1 VRKTALILALFAF
14 TILASLP
21 AAGQGPQPV
30 RKLVYSL
37 ESGEEL
43 LQPESAIFMSA
54 TKDSL
59 TLVLAKGRKDKGPF
73 FVVRDG
79 KKRGPFTELKDVMAA
94 AYDSEDMAAGIYRDC
109 ADYTPDQ
116 AGTPPDATPYIND
129 ADGSHTVDFNG
140 KSYGPYLSVLEVKGT
155 ADGSRA
161 YFTVNDKNRLWFI
174 CSDGRKVP
182 IAGSP
187 ETFKLS
193 PDGKNAIVACA
204 SLLSPADAEKLAASD
219 SDKFSAELN
228 KKYVYTIDGGKFGP
242 FGEDFKEFWFPAGSN
257 SFFFL
262 VGDQLYMNGTPTL
275 KVEPFSPCDFYPSV
289 DGKKYALFTYENLV
303 FSDGQKYPFPLTI
316 GTFPEK
322 GQTMIKWVALENRK
336 DIVIYQ
342 RAI

>member
-1 VRKTALILALFAF
+1 MRKTALILALFAF
-14 TILASLP
+14 TILAGSP
-21 AAGQGPQPV
+21 APGQGQLPV

-43 LQPESAIFMSA
+43 LQPESSIFISA
-54 TKDSL
+54 TRDSVI
-59 TLVLAKGRKDKGPF
+59 LVLAKGKKDKGPF

-79 KKRGPFTELKDVMAA
+79 KKSGPFTELKDVMAA
-94 AYDSEDMAAGIYRDC
+94 AYDSEDVAFGIYRDC

-116 AGTPPDATPYIND
+116 AGTPPEATSMISE
-129 ADGSHTVDFNG
+129 AGGGQTVDFKG
-140 KSYGPYLSVLEVKGT
+140 KTYGPYLSVLEVKGT

-193 PDGKNAIVACA
+193 PDGQNAIVACA
-204 SLLSPADAEKLAASD
+204 GLLSPDDAEKLAASD
-219 SDKFSAELN
+219 FDKFSAELG

-242 FGEDFKEFWFPAGSN
+242 FGEDFKEFWFPAGRN
-257 SFFFL
+257 DFFFL
-262 VGDQLYMNGTPTL
+262 VGGLLYMNGKPTL
-275 KVEPFSPCDFYPSV
+275 KVEPFSPCDFYPGS
-289 DGKKYALFTYENLV
+289 DGRRYALFTYESLV
-303 FSDGQKYPFPLTI
+303 FSDGNKYPFPLSI
-316 GTFPEK
+316 RTFPEN
-322 GQTMIKWVALENRK
+322 GQAMIKWVALENRK